1 MAIASALSFSFSR
14 VCNECRETQ
23 KRKSQTL
30 VTRQQYIFIYIKLFE
45 ILNRSVDVL
54 ERACQHFQKLFDPT
68 LSSERDKIDETRACV
83 YSKYT
88 AVFPWTKQSTRQ
100 CLGSEGVQKKRMLT
114 FISSMRSY
122 ENVQFVKLP
131 MKDFCKILARETY
144 WFSTV
149 TTYRLF

>member
-54 ERACQHFQKLFDPT
+54 ERACQHFFRNCLIPPCLLNEIKLMKLGRVYIVNT
-68 LSSERDKIDETRACV
+68 LPYFPGQNKVRVNVLGAKV
-83 YSKYT
+83 Y
-88 AVFPWTKQSTRQ
+88 
-100 CLGSEGVQKKRMLT
+100 KKK
-114 FISSMRSY
+114 
-122 ENVQFVKLP
+122 E
-131 MKDFCKILARETY
+131 C
-144 WFSTV
+144 
-149 TTYRLF
+149 